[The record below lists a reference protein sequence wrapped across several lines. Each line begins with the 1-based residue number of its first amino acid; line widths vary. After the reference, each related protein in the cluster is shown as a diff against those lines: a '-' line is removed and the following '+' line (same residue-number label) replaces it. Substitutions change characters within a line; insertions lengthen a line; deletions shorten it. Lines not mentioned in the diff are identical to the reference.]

1 MLAPFTR
8 MLSAIHIYLDAKSS
22 INHTWYL
29 SFFLH
34 GQHFGRTLSPHRKCV
49 NCDKTGF
56 ATKQRKLQQN
66 RFCKKTVE
74 KRSHIKIILSIYLTW
89 YARANNSWNQTNFS
103 TSKMSP
109 HVKFLHIQ
117 NFSTSKMSPHLE
129 FLHMTRKFST
139 DNVRGVRDK
148 YQVCNQTRSHLMA
161 SCWLVWKPG
170 TCCAWRN
177 SSELRASLLNW

>member
-8 MLSAIHIYLDAKSS
+8 MLSAVHIYLDAKSS

-148 YQVCNQTRSHLMA
+148 YQVCLVPQTILA
-161 SCWLVWKPG
+161 SVLTPKTTRQDKIYFGQLVIV
-170 TCCAWRN
+170 
-177 SSELRASLLNW
+177 

>member
-1 MLAPFTR
+1 MLEATGIPRRPCFILQVSYSQKLLPQQMASR
-8 MLSAIHIYLDAKSS
+8 WKGWNLSHY
-22 INHTWYL
+22 HTWYM

-34 GQHFGRTLSPHRKCV
+34 GQHFGRDLSPHRKCV
-49 NCDKTGF
+49 NRDKTGF

-148 YQVCNQTRSHLMA
+148 YQVC
-161 SCWLVWKPG
+161 
-170 TCCAWRN
+170 
-177 SSELRASLLNW
+177 

>member
-1 MLAPFTR
+1 MLVLSLWGNLGKLLLSYISKIQSVTSCWGGCGEKRGWLWAQLLKSLRFSWMSMSKAPTALRRKVQRISKRFPKIKLAFQST
-8 MLSAIHIYLDAKSS
+8 LE
-22 INHTWYL
+22 HTWYL

-34 GQHFGRTLSPHRKCV
+34 GQHFGHTLSPHRKCV

-74 KRSHIKIILSIYLTW
+74 KRSHIKIILSIYSTW

-109 HVKFLHIQ
+109 HVKFLHI
-117 NFSTSKMSPHLE
+117 
-129 FLHMTRKFST
+129 
-139 DNVRGVRDK
+139 
-148 YQVCNQTRSHLMA
+148 
-161 SCWLVWKPG
+161 
-170 TCCAWRN
+170 
-177 SSELRASLLNW
+177 

>member
-1 MLAPFTR
+1 MFRWPYINFIRHMIFQFACSIRLEFTLGASVLECVWCKGQR
-8 MLSAIHIYLDAKSS
+8 SWLHVVIYQICQPPTS
-22 INHTWYL
+22 IFRGWMSHTWYL

-74 KRSHIKIILSIYLTW
+74 KRSHIKIILSIYSTW

-109 HVKFLHIQ
+109 HVKFLHI
-117 NFSTSKMSPHLE
+117 
-129 FLHMTRKFST
+129 
-139 DNVRGVRDK
+139 
-148 YQVCNQTRSHLMA
+148 
-161 SCWLVWKPG
+161 
-170 TCCAWRN
+170 
-177 SSELRASLLNW
+177 

>member
-1 MLAPFTR
+1 MIFVIFSP
-8 MLSAIHIYLDAKSS
+8 
-22 INHTWYL
+22 
-29 SFFLH
+29 
-34 GQHFGRTLSPHRKCV
+34 RTTFWLYVVSTQILCHRKCV

-74 KRSHIKIILSIYLTW
+74 KRSHIKIILSIYSTW

-148 YQVCNQTRSHLMA
+148 YQVCFYESQTGFTIRPKWSKE
-161 SCWLVWKPG
+161 CWKPSKWPAAG
-170 TCCAWRN
+170 
-177 SSELRASLLNW
+177 

>member
-1 MLAPFTR
+1 M
-8 MLSAIHIYLDAKSS
+8 
-22 INHTWYL
+22 HTWYM

-34 GQHFGRTLSPHRKCV
+34 GQHFGRDLSPHRKCV

-74 KRSHIKIILSIYLTW
+74 KRSHIKIILSIYSTW

-109 HVKFLHIQ
+109 HVKFLHIR

-139 DNVRGVRDK
+139 DNVRDK
-148 YQVCNQTRSHLMA
+148 YEVCSHVIH
-161 SCWLVWKPG
+161 SWKEG
-170 TCCAWRN
+170 DISYN
-177 SSELRASLLNW
+177 SAMTMTKIHTYKDKCKKRQE